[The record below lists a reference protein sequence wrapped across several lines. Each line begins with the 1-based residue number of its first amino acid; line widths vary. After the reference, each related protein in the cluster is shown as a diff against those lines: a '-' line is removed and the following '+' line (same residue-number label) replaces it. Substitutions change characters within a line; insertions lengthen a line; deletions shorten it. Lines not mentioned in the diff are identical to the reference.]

1 MPSESLRNALYD
13 IRDNILL
20 AQEFVAG
27 LDYPAFTKSRLH
39 VYAVTRAL
47 EIVSEASKRLPD
59 EVRARHPRLPWRDIR
74 DVGNFYRHMCGA
86 RCGNIFRPCSRQFWL
101 KLISSTLRHD
111 PPIRRADLPVGCT
124 FARNSDERGKR
135 EARLLC

>member
-1 MPSESLRNALYD
+1 MSGHRPSATRYMPSESLRNALYD

-74 DVGNFYRHMCGA
+74 DVGNFYRHQYDNVTESYVW
-86 RCGNIFRPCSRQFWL
+86 RTVQEHLSP
-101 KLISSTLRHD
+101 
-111 PPIRRADLPVGCT
+111 
-124 FARNSDERGKR
+124 
-135 EARLLC
+135 LLAAALAEIDILDATP

>member
-27 LDYPAFTKSRLH
+27 LDYAVFIKSRRD
-39 VYAVTRAL
+39 VYAVTRAI

-59 EVRARHPRLPWRDIR
+59 ELRARHQHMPWRDIR
-74 DVGNFYRHMCGA
+74 DVGNFYRHRYDNVAESYVWRTVQDHLPPLLAVVLSEIAVLDAGA
-86 RCGNIFRPCSRQFWL
+86 
-101 KLISSTLRHD
+101 
-111 PPIRRADLPVGCT
+111 
-124 FARNSDERGKR
+124 
-135 EARLLC
+135 

>member
-59 EVRARHPRLPWRDIR
+59 EVRARHPRLPWREIR
-74 DVGNFYRHMCGA
+74 DVGNFYRHQYDNVTESYVW
-86 RCGNIFRPCSRQFWL
+86 RTVQEHLSP
-101 KLISSTLRHD
+101 
-111 PPIRRADLPVGCT
+111 
-124 FARNSDERGKR
+124 
-135 EARLLC
+135 LLAAVLAEIDILDAAP

>member
-1 MPSESLRNALYD
+1 MSGRRSSATRYMPSESLRNALYD

-74 DVGNFYRHMCGA
+74 DVGNFYRHQYDNVTESYVW
-86 RCGNIFRPCSRQFWL
+86 R
-101 KLISSTLRHD
+101 T
-111 PPIRRADLPVGCT
+111 V
-124 FARNSDERGKR
+124 R
-135 EARLLC
+135 EHLSPLLAAVLAEIDILDAAP

>member
-1 MPSESLRNALYD
+1 MSGHPPSVTRFMPSESLRNALYD

-27 LDYPAFTKSRLH
+27 LDYAAFSKSRLH
-39 VYAVTRAL
+39 IYAVTRTI

-74 DVGNFYRHMCGA
+74 DVGNFYRHQYDNVTESYVW
-86 RCGNIFRPCSRQFWL
+86 RTVQERL
-101 KLISSTLRHD
+101 
-111 PPIRRADLPVGCT
+111 PP
-124 FARNSDERGKR
+124 
-135 EARLLC
+135 LLAVVLAEIDILDAASA